1 VTDHDPT
8 NRGEPVSSLAQLI
21 RSRMQEHG
29 WSYRDLEL
37 RSDHAVT
44 RQRWQQLGSGTP
56 QKKFPEPAT
65 LSAIAEV
72 LQVEI
77 TLVVLAAG
85 RAVGLDTRLSDTD
98 LARLLPPGTELLTE
112 RMRNAILTMI
122 RAAVTDARTGTAQI
136 DPEAST
142 GLTLQWPKSDAPSR
156 RRPAE
161 TTHDDA
167 R

>member
-8 NRGEPVSSLAQLI
+8 HHGEPVSSLAQLI

-37 RSDHAVT
+37 RSDHALT
-44 RQRWQQLGSGTP
+44 RGRWQQLGSGTP

-65 LSAIAEV
+65 LAAIAEV

-85 RAVGLDTRLSDTD
+85 RAVGLDTRLPDTD

-122 RAAVTDARTGTAQI
+122 RAAVTDARTGQI

-156 RRPAE
+156 RRSAE
-161 TTHDDA
+161 TTRDDA